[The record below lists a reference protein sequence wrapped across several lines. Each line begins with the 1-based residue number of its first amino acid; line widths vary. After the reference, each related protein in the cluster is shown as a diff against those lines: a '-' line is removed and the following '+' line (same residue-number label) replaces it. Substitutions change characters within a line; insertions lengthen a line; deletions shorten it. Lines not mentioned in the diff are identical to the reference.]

1 LVNGI
6 AVSIHHVAKWTRFC
20 PVAFIFG
27 EGAPRMVNGW
37 CAVPLI
43 FLMQVP
49 A

>member
-1 LVNGI
+1 LVNRI
-6 AVSIHHVAKWTRFC
+6 AVSIHHVAKSARFC

-37 CAVPLI
+37 CAAPLI
-43 FLMQVP
+43 FFMQVP